1 MTTRIRFLILAAAL
15 VATAAVAAGASAA
28 PGATRARRQ
37 PRRRSRRYLLDHTA
51 RSARLHEGVPG
62 RREPLLRDRE
72 APRLRLPAPR
82 ASSAAVRADL
92 ARAKSAL
99 DEGQPVLRARRG
111 RRRRHA
117 VARRLRRDPRRRLER
132 EGGSGER
139 RAVRPEA
146 PERQGAPQAGQPL
159 QPDRGHALGHA
170 ARVRR
175 REGRPRRRR
184 QARVRRG
191 AARGERVQGGGGRV
205 RPLRRQ
211 ARPLGARV
219 APDRLGRVH
228 RRSS

>member
-1 MTTRIRFLILAAAL
+1 MTTRIRFLTLAAAL

-28 PGATRARRQ
+28 PRRQRARRQ
-37 PRRRSRRYLLDHTA
+37 SRPGQDVPA
-51 RSARLHEGVPG
+51 RPHGAAPRLHEGVPG
-62 RREPLLRDRE
+62 RREPLLRGRE
-72 APRLRLPAPR
+72 ALRLRLSGSWPARP
-82 ASSAAVRADL
+82 AVRADL
-92 ARAKSAL
+92 ARAKSL
-99 DEGQPVLRARRG
+99 WTKGNPFYERVEG

-139 RAVRPEA
+139 GAVRPEA

-170 ARVRR
+170 AGVRR

-184 QARVRRG
+184 PARVRRG
-191 AARGERVQGGGGRV
+191 AARGERVQGGRRRV
-205 RPLRRQ
+205 RPLRGQ

-219 APDRLGRVH
+219 EARPPRTRS